1 METKLQSERS
11 LWSRLNHGT
20 SDGGVLRYRIVD
32 TDYRAGGLVFIK
44 AESYRNMIFVPMAV
58 IKDMDDRHADIR
70 VGGLINSDDYE
81 NKITLEDM
89 GDFDTTSP
97 DPLDVM
103 NRRGDTRWVIA
114 RHVATIRM

>member
-1 METKLQSERS
+1 MTV
-11 LWSRLNHGT
+11 T
-20 SDGGVLRYRIVD
+20 PV
-32 TDYRAGGLVFIK
+32 
-44 AESYRNMIFVPMAV
+44 
-58 IKDMDDRHADIR
+58 IR

-103 NRRGDTRWVIA
+103 NRRGDTRWVISTPRGHYSYVGSERA
-114 RHVATIRM
+114 AINQASRNLLPVKKN